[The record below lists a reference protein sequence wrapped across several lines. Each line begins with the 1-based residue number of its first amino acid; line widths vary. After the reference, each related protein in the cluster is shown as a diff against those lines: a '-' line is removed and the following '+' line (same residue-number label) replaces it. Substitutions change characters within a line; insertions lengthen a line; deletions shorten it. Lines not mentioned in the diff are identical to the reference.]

1 MSSVNLCGDQ
11 VKKDIND
18 MKCSMLD
25 LSRLI
30 ESWEEISPPFRARM
44 VESVIARLMLI
55 VERNNGN

>member
-1 MSSVNLCGDQ
+1 MSSASLCGDQ
-11 VKKDIND
+11 MKKDIND

-30 ESWEEISPPFRARM
+30 ESWEEISPQFRARM